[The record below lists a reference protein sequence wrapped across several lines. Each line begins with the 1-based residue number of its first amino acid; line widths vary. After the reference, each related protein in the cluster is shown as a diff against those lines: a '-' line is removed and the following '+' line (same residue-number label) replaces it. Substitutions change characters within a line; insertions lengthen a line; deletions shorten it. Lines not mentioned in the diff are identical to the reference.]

1 MVTYFLHRYV
11 LLFLFGHLI
20 FSLWKLIELLAN
32 HRTACLTLLIY
43 YFVYTRNSINFFKNS
58 QISPSIKDI
67 WFMFLKNS
75 FRCVLFMYHLF
86 SLLFDFVV
94 FRMCTIYSTI
104 YGWKTPFAYYFY
116 FFFLWN
122 VLMYMKLHV
131 SIIFLICDNTFT
143 VTMFYCLYVNVME
156 TNKVRFN
163 VAETEFRYRFNIFP
177 EVYEK
182 L

>member
-116 FFFLWN
+116 FFFLVKCFDVHEVTCFYYISDLWQYFYSN
-122 VLMYMKLHV
+122 HVLL
-131 SIIFLICDNTFT
+131 SL
-143 VTMFYCLYVNVME
+143 
-156 TNKVRFN
+156 R
-163 VAETEFRYRFNIFP
+163 
-177 EVYEK
+177 
-182 L
+182 